1 MCSLLII
8 LAVYSELRVIGILYP
23 LALIVFVKV
32 CIDTCLY
39 KLLVQFVNQEE
50 LTGEVYHRAGLTL
63 LVYHEQGRYTCSA
76 CHKSIVRTKGRG
88 NVYDTRTVFSRHI
101 VTRNYTETFV
111 AGSPA
116 TVFGNVYRLHP
127 RDELFVLHA
136 YQVRAFIFAHHLER
150 YQLITR
156 LIFL

>member
-101 VTRNYTETFV
+101 VTRNYTETSV

-116 TVFGNVYRLHP
+116 TVFGNVYRFHP
-127 RDELFVLHA
+127 RDELFVLHT
-136 YQVRAFIFAHHLER
+136 YQIGAFVLTYYLER

-156 LIFL
+156 LIIL